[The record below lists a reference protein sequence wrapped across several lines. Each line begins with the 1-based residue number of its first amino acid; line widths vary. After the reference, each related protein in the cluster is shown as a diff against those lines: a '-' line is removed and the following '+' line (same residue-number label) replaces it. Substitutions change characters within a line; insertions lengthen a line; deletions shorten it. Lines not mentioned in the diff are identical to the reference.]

1 MKLAPMMEVK
11 KTVLLT
17 FFKDPQRHVNNAVEK
32 QTNKIIKTGNPNLL
46 LFPNVL
52 FMGCFYILWHF
63 LKMGDFG

>member
-32 QTNKIIKTGNPNLL
+32 QTKSLKQETLI
-46 LFPNVL
+46 
-52 FMGCFYILWHF
+52 FYYSPMSCLWVASTF
-63 LKMGDFG
+63 YGIF